1 MEMVRAWTRQHQ
13 HVLEELQTN
22 GIYRVREEH
31 IRLKNQ
37 AITDYY
43 LELYQW
49 YSRQAAKL
57 VPLPEGAL
65 YPIWLFLKEE
75 EKLPAIAGT
84 VVLTLAV
91 PREQLVITEVERWGY
106 RVNYMYIPLD
116 VEDEKEHEAELKK
129 YGIGNETALIQTS
142 KGNFYPLL
150 KRKIIKSWQRLF
162 EPPRDSAL
170 VVTQGTVWE
179 LRREWLQGV
188 EYGT

>member
-1 MEMVRAWTRQHQ
+1 MDPTAPAC
-13 HVLEELQTN
+13 LEELQTN

-116 VEDEKEHEAELKK
+116 AEDEKEHEAELKK

>member
-1 MEMVRAWTRQHQ
+1 M
-13 HVLEELQTN
+13 
-22 GIYRVREEH
+22 
-31 IRLKNQ
+31 
-37 AITDYY
+37 
-43 LELYQW
+43 ELYQW

-116 VEDEKEHEAELKK
+116 AEDEKEPDDEEMDWEEDEDEDLSK
-129 YGIGNETALIQTS
+129 YKGIGWDDQE
-142 KGNFYPLL
+142 
-150 KRKIIKSWQRLF
+150 
-162 EPPRDSAL
+162 
-170 VVTQGTVWE
+170 
-179 LRREWLQGV
+179 
-188 EYGT
+188 

>member
-1 MEMVRAWTRQHQ
+1 M
-13 HVLEELQTN
+13 
-22 GIYRVREEH
+22 
-31 IRLKNQ
+31 
-37 AITDYY
+37 
-43 LELYQW
+43 
-49 YSRQAAKL
+49 
-57 VPLPEGAL
+57 
-65 YPIWLFLKEE
+65 
-75 EKLPAIAGT
+75 
-84 VVLTLAV
+84 
-91 PREQLVITEVERWGY
+91 ITEVERWGY

-116 VEDEKEHEAELKK
+116 AEDEKEHEAELKK